1 MGGDIMTGWNMAG
14 IRPGEVDSGLAHR
27 AMTSI
32 NLHLE
37 VVPETDCIEV
47 LGLAGIE
54 ETVRLPRAVAELLCQ
69 VLAWLA
75 DGHGVQVML
84 ESAMLTTQQ
93 AADLMN
99 VSRAYLIGLLDADAV
114 PYETVGSSRKVALT
128 DLLDYKREDEQ
139 SRRRVH
145 EQLAGLRFECCED

>member
-1 MGGDIMTGWNMAG
+1 MSGLNTAG
-14 IRPGEVDSGLAHR
+14 IRPGEVDSAQAQQ

-37 VVPETDCIEV
+37 AVPECECIEV
-47 LGLAGIE
+47 LGLVGID
-54 ETVRLPRAVAELLCQ
+54 ETVHLPRPVAELLCQ

-84 ESAMLTTQQ
+84 ESAKLTTQQ

-99 VSRAYLIGLLDADAV
+99 VSRLYLVGLLDADAM
-114 PYETVGSSRKVALT
+114 PYEMVGSSRKVALT
-128 DLLDYKREDEQ
+128 DLLDYKREDDQ
-139 SRRRVH
+139 CRRRVH